1 MLNPSIYSSR
11 SNSYHEVN
19 EHMHSPLRS
28 TERGY
33 ALVSVLLLTVLLF
46 LLGTLVMRSVA
57 DSQGMV
63 NISGDIVSAQA
74 DGETKL
80 MLKLSDLRVQIMN
93 LQDQEDRVTLEHV
106 RHTADPYV
114 DSDSV
119 MMDEESQCYTA
130 VVSAQGKSGKITQN
144 VQRKVEITLSYNPTG
159 PSDGEDNNG
168 YTVVS
173 QGSMDMNGTVIE
185 GSVYAGGALANNQST
200 VNGQKVTPITPPM
213 NGLSLPS
220 RLEVASIVSEL
231 DKQLSQSLSD
241 LFHQAPTQPVNF
253 EVSKN
258 EHYTGSTTLRS
269 LKLMDGKTIEVDG
282 DLVIQGELTMQPGS
296 SLSASG
302 HIYINGNLILNG
314 GAEIHSGE
322 SIRVN
327 GSMNMNGN
335 GSTPTKAVIEGD
347 LYTNQININGTLTAG
362 RIYVKSEV
370 NGTLYNRSQFKIYA
384 AGSIALNAGSDSPS
398 LLGYV
403 YSNGSIHLNGNGK
416 LTIEGTEINKQ
427 PPKQPADIVFIEG
440 SL

>member
-1 MLNPSIYSSR
+1 MDRFP
-11 SNSYHEVN
+11 
-19 EHMHSPLRS
+19 RS

-46 LLGTLVMRSVA
+46 LLGTLVLRSIVN
-57 DSQGMV
+57 SQGMV
-63 NISGDIVSAQA
+63 NISGDIVTAQA

-93 LQDQEDRVTLEHV
+93 LQDQENRVTLEHV
-106 RHTADPYV
+106 REAADSYV

-119 MMDEESQCYTA
+119 MMDEESQRYTA
-130 VVSAQGKSGKITQN
+130 VVSAQGRSGKITQT
-144 VQRKVEITLSYNPTG
+144 VQRRVEITLDYDPTG
-159 PSDGEDNNG
+159 PSEGEDNNG
-168 YTVVS
+168 YAVVS

-200 VNGQKVTPITPPM
+200 VNGQKVTPVTPPM
-213 NGLSLPS
+213 DGLSLPA
-220 RLEVASIVSEL
+220 RMEVASLVSEL

-241 LFHQAPTQPVNF
+241 LLHHSPTQPVNF
-253 EVSKN
+253 EVSRN
-258 EHYTGSTTLRS
+258 EHYPGSTTLRS
-269 LKLMDGKTIEVDG
+269 LKLMDGKSLEVDG

-302 HIYINGNLILNG
+302 HIYINGNLMLNG
-314 GAEIHSGE
+314 SAEIHSGA

-327 GSMNMNGN
+327 GSINMNGN
-335 GSTPTKAVIEGD
+335 GSTPNKAVIEGD

-370 NGTLYNRSQFKIYA
+370 NGTLYNRSQFRIYA
-384 AGSIALNAGSDSPS
+384 AGSVALNAGSFNSSS
-398 LLGYV
+398 LLGYI

-427 PPKQPADIVFIEG
+427 SPKQPADIVFIEG

>member
-1 MLNPSIYSSR
+1 MDR
-11 SNSYHEVN
+11 S
-19 EHMHSPLRS
+19 PRS

-80 MLKLSDLRVQIMN
+80 MLKLSDLRTQIMDLQN
-93 LQDQEDRVTLEHV
+93 LEDIVTLEHV
-106 RHTADPYV
+106 RDTADPYV

-119 MMDEESQCYTA
+119 MMDEESQRYTA
-130 VVSAQGKSGKITQN
+130 VVSAQGKSGKITQT

-159 PSDGEDNNG
+159 PPDGEDNNG
-168 YTVVS
+168 YAVVS
-173 QGSMDMNGTVIE
+173 QGSMDLNGTVIE

-200 VNGQKVTPITPPM
+200 VNGQKVTPVTPPM
-213 NGLSLPS
+213 DGLSLPS

-231 DKQLSQSLSD
+231 DKQLSLSLSD

-253 EVSKN
+253 EVSRN

-314 GAEIHSGE
+314 SAEIHSGE
-322 SIRVN
+322 SIYVN
-327 GSMNMNGN
+327 GSMNMNG
-335 GSTPTKAVIEGD
+335 STPTKTVIEGD

-362 RIYVKSEV
+362 HIYVKSEV
-370 NGTLYNRSQFKIYA
+370 NGTLYNHSQFKIYS
-384 AGSIALNAGSDSPS
+384 AGSLILNAGSDPS
-398 LLGYV
+398 TLLGYV

-416 LTIEGTEINKQ
+416 LTIEGTDINKQ

>member
-1 MLNPSIYSSR
+1 MDKSPR
-11 SNSYHEVN
+11 S
-19 EHMHSPLRS
+19 PRS

-80 MLKLSDLRVQIMN
+80 MLKLSDLRAQIMN
-93 LQDQEDRVTLEHV
+93 LQDQEDKVTLEHV
-106 RHTADPYV
+106 HDTATPYV
-114 DSDSV
+114 DPDTV
-119 MMDEESQCYTA
+119 MLDEESQRYTA

-159 PSDGEDNNG
+159 PTDGEDNNG
-168 YTVVS
+168 YAVVS

-200 VNGQKVTPITPPM
+200 VNGQKVTPVTPPI
-213 NGLSLPS
+213 NGLSLPL

-314 GAEIHSGE
+314 GSEIRSGE

-327 GSMNMNGN
+327 GSMNMNGS
-335 GSTPTKAVIEGD
+335 GSTPTKTVIEGD

-362 RIYVKSEV
+362 RIYVRSEV

-384 AGSIALNAGSDSPS
+384 AGSIALNAGSDSS
-398 LLGYV
+398 FLLGYV
-403 YSNGSIHLNGNGK
+403 YSNGSIHLNGNGE
-416 LTIEGTEINKQ
+416 LTIEGTDINKQ
-427 PPKQPADIVFIEG
+427 LPPKQPADIVFIEG